1 MQNNMGLKIAITG
14 GIGSGKS
21 TVLSIIK
28 DLGYTVF
35 SCDDICKDLYKKQSV
50 LRKLKTL
57 FPSAISGK
65 LFYKADKKA
74 LSNLTFNNDENYKKL
89 SNFLQP
95 LIVDKLVKKMD
106 KVKGVCFAEV
116 PLLFEGNY
124 QSLFDKTIVVLRDK
138 KERISSVFTR
148 SKLTEEEFNKIA
160 SRQVVHDE
168 LDLTKYIVIHNNG
181 DKQTLKEKIEE
192 ELNKIKSTC

>member
-21 TVLSIIK
+21 TVAKIIK
-28 DLGYTVF
+28 SFGYPVF

-65 LFYKADKKA
+65 IFYRADKKII
-74 LSNLTFNNDENYKKL
+74 SNLTFSDDENYKKL
-89 SNFLQP
+89 SIFLHP
-95 LIVDKLVKKMD
+95 LIMDKLLKKMK
-106 KVKGVCFAEV
+106 KVKGVCFSEV

-168 LDLTKYIVIHNNG
+168 LDLTKYIVIHNDG
-181 DKQTLKEKIEE
+181 DLNTLKEKVENTLKNLI
-192 ELNKIKSTC
+192 